1 MGYEQLQKKIVIHY
15 RGFLLIEQHD
25 KSWLVRPERS
35 PMLLLPFRT
44 NICSLQEVKQIL
56 DMKLSNQ
63 TTITEAA

>member
-1 MGYEQLQKKIVIHY
+1 MGYQLQEKTILHY
-15 RGFLLIEQHD
+15 RGFLLIEQHN

-44 NICSLQEVKQIL
+44 KVCSLQEVKQIL

-63 TTITEAA
+63 KTIAEAA

>member
-1 MGYEQLQKKIVIHY
+1 MGYQLQEKIVLHY
-15 RGFLLIEQHD
+15 RGFLLIEQHN

-44 NICSLQEVKQIL
+44 TICSLQEVKQIL

-63 TTITEAA
+63 KIIAEAA